1 MTNKA
6 LLLSLKPIY
15 ADLVFRGLKVAEL
28 RRRIPCVENRDVFIY
43 VSSPARQLR
52 GGFRVGHVWK
62 GSPEEVWKEVSDLA
76 GVDKRDF
83 DAYYTGRSIA
93 YALRIEDVW
102 EHDDPVDLDVLR
114 DRFPGFVVPQSWRYV
129 RSEEYAYLK
138 TMRRR
143 AEAARRR
150 AADHSKRGRG
160 SDRNHGR
167 VGRLRRRG
175 GGVA

>member
-1 MTNKA
+1 MTDKA

-15 ADLVFRGLKVAEL
+15 AELVFKGLKVAEL
-28 RRRIPCVENRDVFIY
+28 RRRIPCMENRDVFIY
-43 VSSPARQLR
+43 VSSPAKQLR

-76 GVDKRDF
+76 GVDKQDF

-102 EHDDPVDLDVLR
+102 EHDEPIDLDALR
-114 DRFPGFVVPQSWRYV
+114 GRFPRFVVPQSWRYV
-129 RSEEYAYLK
+129 RSEEYAYLR

-150 AADHSKRGRG
+150 PADRSTRGRRG
-160 SDRNHGR
+160 GRNYR
-167 VGRLRRRG
+167 QVGRLGRRE